1 MSRKVF
7 LKHQV
12 NWNTVCGAIRE
23 LPWRS
28 IRLSDNPD
36 EVLNEHLSLLV
47 GRYVPTK
54 VIRVRNNDKN
64 QWTRDRSQVNWEV
77 FVSYQ
82 VRANETYSE

>member
-1 MSRKVF
+1 MAQAVPNLWVSRKVF

-23 LPWRS
+23 LSWRN
-28 IRLSDNPD
+28 IWLSDNPV

-54 VIRVRNNDKN
+54 VIRVRNL
-64 QWTRDRSQVNWEV
+64 V
-77 FVSYQ
+77 
-82 VRANETYSE
+82 